1 MYNMCKFKVVS
12 VRSCFGKPYR
22 IMLSRIQMIM
32 VISDYEGL
40 VLIVLVDM
48 KEGGGGGNFF
58 V

>member
-12 VRSCFGKPYR
+12 VRSCFGNPYR

-40 VLIVLVDM
+40 VLIVFV
-48 KEGGGGGNFF
+48 KTGGRGGSREIF
-58 V
+58 